1 MFTVILFNVLIIK
14 FNLVIMSKIKP
25 ISSMTTPRFADVATF
40 FRLPVIKNLDQLDY
54 CICGVPWD
62 GGTTNRPGAR
72 HGPREVRNSSSL
84 IRLYH
89 PISLKSP
96 YEKYNIADIG
106 DCPVNPADL
115 QDSLNK
121 IENFYKEIKT
131 SNVIPLSV
139 GGDHL
144 VSLPILRAL
153 AKKEPVALFQF
164 DSHSDTWDSYFGG
177 YKYTHGTPFRRAVE
191 ENLVDPKKY
200 VMLGIRGSLY
210 DPDDMK
216 WAKDQGITIITIDE
230 YYEMGFKKSMEIIQ
244 DILGDTPTY
253 LTFDIDGIDP
263 TYAPGTGTPEVGGFN
278 VREAQL
284 IIRKLNK
291 INFVGADVVEVS
303 PPFDLNNM
311 TSLVGATIAFEI
323 LCTLTRTNE

>member
-1 MFTVILFNVLIIK
+1 MK
-14 FNLVIMSKIKP
+14 KIKP
-25 ISSMTTPRFADVATF
+25 LSSMTTPRFADIATF
-40 FRLPVIKNLDQLDY
+40 FRLPVVKDLKDLDY

-89 PISLKSP
+89 PVSLKSP
-96 YEKYNIADIG
+96 YNKYNIADIG

-121 IENFYKEIKT
+121 IENYYNEINK

-153 AKKEPVALFQF
+153 AKKGPVALFQF

-191 ENLVDPKKY
+191 ENLIDPKKY

-210 DPDDMK
+210 DPNDMK
-216 WAKDQGITIITIDE
+216 WARDQGITIITIDE
-230 YYEMGFKKSMEIIQ
+230 YYEMGFKKSMEIVQ
-244 DILGDTPTY
+244 NILGNTPTY

-291 INFVGADVVEVS
+291 INFIGADVVEVS

-311 TSLVGATIAFEI
+311 TSLAGATIAFEI
-323 LCTLTRTNE
+323 LCTMTKTNE

>member
-1 MFTVILFNVLIIK
+1 MNK
-14 FNLVIMSKIKP
+14 NKP
-25 ISSMTTPRFADVATF
+25 ISSMITPRFADVATF
-40 FRLPVIKNLDQLDY
+40 FRLPINKNLEDLDY

-72 HGPREVRNSSSL
+72 HGPREVRNASSL

-89 PISLKSP
+89 PVSLKSP
-96 YEKYNIADIG
+96 YDNFNIADIG

-115 QDSLNK
+115 QNSLVK
-121 IENFYKEIKT
+121 IKEFYEKIVTSKT
-131 SNVIPLSV
+131 IPLSI

-144 VSLPILRAL
+144 ISLPILRAL
-153 AKKEPVALFQF
+153 AKDGPVGLFQF

-177 YKYTHGTPFRRAVE
+177 YKYTHGTPFRRAIE
-191 ENLVDPKKY
+191 ENLINPKKY

-216 WAKDQGITIITIDE
+216 WAKDQGVTIITIDE
-230 YYEMGFKKSMEIIQ
+230 YYKMGFEKSMKIVK
-244 DILGDTPTY
+244 DILGDSPSY

-284 IIRKLNK
+284 IIRELNQ
-291 INFVGADVVEVS
+291 INFIGADVVEVS
-303 PPFDLNNM
+303 PPFDVNNM

-323 LCTLTRTNE
+323 LCAMTKTI

>member
-1 MFTVILFNVLIIK
+1 MNK
-14 FNLVIMSKIKP
+14 NKP
-25 ISSMTTPRFADVATF
+25 ISSMITPRFADVATF
-40 FRLPVIKNLDQLDY
+40 FRLPINKNLEDLDY

-72 HGPREVRNSSSL
+72 HGPREVRNASSL

-89 PISLKSP
+89 PVSLKSP
-96 YEKYNIADIG
+96 YDNFEIADIG

-115 QDSLNK
+115 QDSLAK
-121 IENFYKEIKT
+121 IKEFYENVVTSKT
-131 SNVIPLSV
+131 IPLSI

-144 VSLPILRAL
+144 ISLPILRAL
-153 AKKEPVALFQF
+153 AKDGPVGLFQF

-177 YKYTHGTPFRRAVE
+177 YKYTHGTPFRRAIE
-191 ENLVDPKKY
+191 ENLINPKKY

-216 WAKDQGITIITIDE
+216 WAKEQGVTIITIDE
-230 YYEMGFKKSMEIIQ
+230 YYKIGFEKSMKIVK
-244 DILGDTPTY
+244 DILGDSPSY

-284 IIRKLNK
+284 IIRELNQM
-291 INFVGADVVEVS
+291 NFIGADVVEVS
-303 PPFDLNNM
+303 PPFDVNNM

-323 LCTLTRTNE
+323 LCAMTKTI

>member
-1 MFTVILFNVLIIK
+1 MNK
-14 FNLVIMSKIKP
+14 NKP
-25 ISSMTTPRFADVATF
+25 ISSMITPRFADVATF
-40 FRLPVIKNLDQLDY
+40 FRLPINKNLEDLDY

-72 HGPREVRNSSSL
+72 HGPREVRNASSL

-89 PISLKSP
+89 PVSLKSP
-96 YEKYNIADIG
+96 YDNFDIADIG

-115 QDSLNK
+115 QNSLVK
-121 IENFYKEIKT
+121 IKEFYENIVTSKT
-131 SNVIPLSV
+131 IPLSI

-144 VSLPILRAL
+144 ISLPILRAL
-153 AKKEPVALFQF
+153 AKDGPVGLFQF

-177 YKYTHGTPFRRAVE
+177 YKYTHGTPFRRAIE
-191 ENLVDPKKY
+191 ENLINPKKY

-216 WAKDQGITIITIDE
+216 WAKEQGVTIITIDE
-230 YYEMGFKKSMEIIQ
+230 YYKIGFEKSMKIVK
-244 DILGDTPTY
+244 DILGDSPSY

-263 TYAPGTGTPEVGGFN
+263 THAPGTGTPEVGGFN

-284 IIRKLNK
+284 IIRELNQ
-291 INFVGADVVEVS
+291 INFIGADVVEVS
-303 PPFDLNNM
+303 PPFDVNNM
-311 TSLVGATIAFEI
+311 TSLVGATMAFEI
-323 LCTLTRTNE
+323 LCAMTRTN

>member
-1 MFTVILFNVLIIK
+1 MN
-14 FNLVIMSKIKP
+14 KIKP
-25 ISSMTTPRFADVATF
+25 LSSMTTPRFADIATF
-40 FRLPVIKNLDQLDY
+40 FRLPIIKDLKDLDY

-72 HGPREVRNSSSL
+72 HGPREVRNASSL

-89 PISLKSP
+89 PVSLKSP
-96 YEKYNIADIG
+96 YDKFNIADVG

-115 QDSLNK
+115 QDSLTK
-121 IENFYKEIKT
+121 IKEFYENIVATKT
-131 SNVIPLSV
+131 IPLSI

-144 VSLPILRAL
+144 ISLPILRAL
-153 AKKEPVALFQF
+153 AKDAPIGLFQF

-177 YKYTHGTPFRRAVE
+177 YKYTHGTPFRRAIE
-191 ENLVDPKKY
+191 EKLIDPEKY

-210 DPDDMK
+210 DPNDMK
-216 WAKDQGITIITIDE
+216 WAKEQGVTIITIDE
-230 YYEMGFKKSMEIIQ
+230 YYDMGFEKSMQ
-244 DILGDTPTY
+244 LVKNVLGNTPTY

-263 TYAPGTGTPEVGGFN
+263 TFAPGTGTPEAGGFN

-284 IIRKLNK
+284 IIRELKHIDL
-291 INFVGADVVEVS
+291 IGADVVEIS
-303 PPFDLNNM
+303 PPFDVNNM

-323 LCTLTRTNE
+323 LCTMTRTN

>member
-1 MFTVILFNVLIIK
+1 MK
-14 FNLVIMSKIKP
+14 KIKP
-25 ISSMTTPRFADVATF
+25 LSSMTTPRFADIATF
-40 FRLPVIKNLDQLDY
+40 FRLPVVKDLKDLDY

-89 PISLKSP
+89 PVSLKSP
-96 YEKYNIADIG
+96 YNKYNIADIG

-121 IENFYKEIKT
+121 IENYYNEIIK
-131 SNVIPLSV
+131 SNVIPLSI

-153 AKKEPVALFQF
+153 AKKGPVALFQF

-191 ENLVDPKKY
+191 ENLIDPRKY

-216 WAKDQGITIITIDE
+216 WARDQGITIITIDE
-230 YYEMGFKKSMEIIQ
+230 YYEMGFKKSMEIVQ
-244 DILGDTPTY
+244 NILGNTPTY

-291 INFVGADVVEVS
+291 INFIGADVVEVS

-311 TSLVGATIAFEI
+311 TSLAGATIAFEI
-323 LCTLTRTNE
+323 LCTMTKTNE

>member
-1 MFTVILFNVLIIK
+1 MT
-14 FNLVIMSKIKP
+14 KIQP
-25 ISSMTTPRFADVATF
+25 ISSMVTPRFADVATF
-40 FRLPVIKNLDQLDY
+40 FRLPIIKDLNQLDY
-54 CICGVPWD
+54 CLCGVPWD

-72 HGPREVRNSSSL
+72 HGPREIRNASSL

-96 YEKYNIADIG
+96 YDKFNIADIG

-115 QDSLNK
+115 HDSLKK
-121 IENFYKEIKT
+121 IEKFYLNIIESKT
-131 SNVIPLSV
+131 IPLSI

-153 AKKEPVALFQF
+153 GKKEPLSLFQF

-177 YKYTHGTPFRRAVE
+177 YKYTHGTPFRRAIE
-191 ENLVDPKKY
+191 ENLIDPKKY
-200 VMLGIRGSLY
+200 VMIGIRGSLY
-210 DPDDMK
+210 DPNDMK
-216 WAKDQGITIITIDE
+216 WARQQGITIITIDE
-230 YYEMGFKKSMEIIQ
+230 YYEMGFTEAMKIVKNT
-244 DILGDTPTY
+244 LGDTQAY

-263 TYAPGTGTPEVGGFN
+263 TFAPGTGTPEVGGFD

-284 IIRKLNK
+284 IIRELNT

-303 PPFDLNNM
+303 PPFDVNNM
-311 TSLVGATIAFEI
+311 TSLVASTIAFEI
-323 LCTLTRTNE
+323 LCTMTRSNL

>member
-1 MFTVILFNVLIIK
+1 MT
-14 FNLVIMSKIKP
+14 KIQP

-40 FRLPVIKNLDQLDY
+40 FRLPIIKDLNQLDY
-54 CICGVPWD
+54 CLCGVPWD

-72 HGPREVRNSSSL
+72 HGPREIRNASSL
-84 IRLYH
+84 VRLYH

-96 YEKYNIADIG
+96 YDKFNIADIG

-115 QDSLNK
+115 HDSLKK
-121 IENFYKEIKT
+121 IEKFYLSIIESKT
-131 SNVIPLSV
+131 IPLSI

-153 AKKEPVALFQF
+153 GKKESLGLFQF

-177 YKYTHGTPFRRAVE
+177 YKYTHGTPFRRAIE
-191 ENLVDPKKY
+191 ENLIDPKKY
-200 VMLGIRGSLY
+200 VMIGIRGSLY
-210 DPDDMK
+210 DPNDMK
-216 WAKDQGITIITIDE
+216 WARQQGITIITIDE
-230 YYEMGFKKSMEIIQ
+230 YYEMGFTEAMKIVKNT
-244 DILGDTPTY
+244 LGDTQAY

-263 TYAPGTGTPEVGGFN
+263 TFAPGTGTPEVGGFS

-284 IIRKLNK
+284 IIRELNT

-303 PPFDLNNM
+303 PPFDVNNM
-311 TSLVGATIAFEI
+311 TSLVASTIAFEI
-323 LCTLTRTNE
+323 LCTMTRSNL

>member
-1 MFTVILFNVLIIK
+1 MNK
-14 FNLVIMSKIKP
+14 NKP
-25 ISSMTTPRFADVATF
+25 ISSMITPRFADVATF
-40 FRLPVIKNLDQLDY
+40 FRLPINKNLEDLDY

-72 HGPREVRNSSSL
+72 HGPREVRNASSL

-89 PISLKSP
+89 PVSLKSP
-96 YEKYNIADIG
+96 YDNFDIADIG

-115 QDSLNK
+115 QNSLVK
-121 IENFYKEIKT
+121 IKEFYENIVTSKT
-131 SNVIPLSV
+131 IPLSI

-144 VSLPILRAL
+144 ISLPILRAL
-153 AKKEPVALFQF
+153 AKDGPVGLFQF

-177 YKYTHGTPFRRAVE
+177 YKYTHGTPFRRAIE
-191 ENLVDPKKY
+191 ENLINPKKY

-216 WAKDQGITIITIDE
+216 WAKDQGVTIITIDE
-230 YYEMGFKKSMEIIQ
+230 YYKMGFEKSMKIVK
-244 DILGDTPTY
+244 DILGDSPSY

-284 IIRKLNK
+284 IIRELNQ
-291 INFVGADVVEVS
+291 INFIGADVVEVS
-303 PPFDLNNM
+303 PPFDVNNM

-323 LCTLTRTNE
+323 LCAMTKTV

>member
-1 MFTVILFNVLIIK
+1 MT
-14 FNLVIMSKIKP
+14 KIKP

-40 FRLPVIKNLDQLDY
+40 FRLPIIKDLSQLDY

-84 IRLYH
+84 VRLYH
-89 PISLKSP
+89 PKSLKSP
-96 YEKYNIADIG
+96 YDKFNVADIG

-121 IENFYKEIKT
+121 IEKFYKKIHESKT
-131 SNVIPLSV
+131 IPLSI

-144 VSLPILRAL
+144 ISLPILRAL
-153 AKKEPVALFQF
+153 AKEKPVGLFQF
-164 DSHSDTWDSYFGG
+164 DSHTDTYDTYFGG
-177 YKYTHGTPFRRAVE
+177 FKYTHGTPFRRAIE
-191 ENLVDPKKY
+191 ENLIDPKKY

-210 DPDDMK
+210 HPDDVS
-216 WAKDQGITIITIDE
+216 WARDQGITVITIDD
-230 YYEMGFKKSMEIIQ
+230 YYEMGFEKVIKKIYEVLH
-244 DILGDTPTY
+244 DVPTY
-253 LTFDIDGIDP
+253 LTFDIDGIDS
-263 TYAPGTGTPEVGGFN
+263 TFAPGTGTPEVGGFN
-278 VREAQL
+278 VRESQM
-284 IIRKLNK
+284 IIRKLSK

-311 TSLVGATIAFEI
+311 TSHIGANIAFEI
-323 LCTLTRTNE
+323 LCTMSRTN